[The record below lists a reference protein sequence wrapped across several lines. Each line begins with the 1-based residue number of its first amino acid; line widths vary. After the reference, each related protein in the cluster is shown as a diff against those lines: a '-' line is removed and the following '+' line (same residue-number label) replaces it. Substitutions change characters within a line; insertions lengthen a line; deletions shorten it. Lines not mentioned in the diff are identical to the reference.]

1 MIDAS
6 NIYTPQRAQNIMTEE
21 DIQKIFTLYTNYEDV
36 IEQVKIVTLD
46 DIRQKDYTLA
56 INNYIEKKEAEIVPP
71 EEVRRQYFA
80 ALQEVKDAEEAMKR
94 LLVEGGYI
102 SE

>member
-21 DIQKIFTLYTNYEDV
+21 DIQKVFTLYTNYEDV

-71 EEVRRQYFA
+71 EEVHRQYFA